1 MSELTG
7 QSVSHTGV
15 WNAAQTMGE
24 ALDDVEQAAAAR
36 AVAHRGA
43 GTLEVPVLFEE
54 QDGVYLSIQGK
65 DRKR

>member
-1 MSELTG
+1 
-7 QSVSHTGV
+7 
-15 WNAAQTMGE
+15 MGE